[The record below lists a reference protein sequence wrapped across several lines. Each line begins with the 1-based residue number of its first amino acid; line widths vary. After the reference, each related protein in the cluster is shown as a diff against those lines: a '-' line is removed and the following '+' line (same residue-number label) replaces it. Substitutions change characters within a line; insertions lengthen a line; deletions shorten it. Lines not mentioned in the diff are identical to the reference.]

1 MPTDTTQENPMRK
14 ERQKMSRKA
23 SRKDFRAKAKPH
35 PLNTSAPVGTM
46 RGGIRL

>member
-1 MPTDTTQENPMRK
+1 MKK
-14 ERQKMSRKA
+14 ERQRMSKKS
-23 SRKDFRAKAKPH
+23 SRKDFRKNSKPH